1 MADDQATMEDLFGS
15 ESEEEPQQVAQ
26 PASKNAPE
34 GDDSGAA
41 NGSAPQEDQMRVF
54 QALFGRDNEDDDND
68 TGPSKPSSA
77 AAAGEEGDAYY
88 RQPTPEEE
96 EEVLRGPP
104 MRVSVPLHDVLDTDQ
119 LRLTKLSNIIAIE
132 PRPFDPKTYEPSGA
146 EYIDERGH
154 KRVRLHDTNA
164 IRWRWTAGADGTPI
178 RESNSRL
185 IRWSDGSVTLNIGD
199 EVMDVREFDI
209 SGDHSF
215 LFARHPNLIQGQ
227 GPLKKK
233 ITLRPASLTSTSHK
247 RLAAAVVKHHG
258 SSRQL
263 RVRATTTVVDPKK
276 KKEDQEKA
284 EAARIKDL
292 EKLADKQQRQLKKYR
307 STPTSY
313 GGGGGSRNRP
323 TALNARYLEEDEEE
337 EEEEEEDDGFIVRD
351 EDMEPGEGGGAG
363 ELEDEDEDDNDE
375 EEDVDI
381 RRLVSRPRARDYEEE
396 REAERRLTTAKNSAP
411 PLAAPAPGGGGG
423 GGVLK
428 DSDDDDEEMGGEK
441 QRDSS
446 TVKSKGRAMLM
457 ESDSE

>member
-1 MADDQATMEDLFGS
+1 MEDLFGS
-15 ESEEEPQQVAQ
+15 ESEEEPQVAH
-26 PASKNAPE
+26 PASKTVLE
-34 GDDSGAA
+34 DDNTGAA
-41 NGSAPQEDQMRVF
+41 NGSAPQVDQMRD
-54 QALFGRDNEDDDND
+54 LFGSDDEDEDDA
-68 TGPSKPSSA
+68 GPSKPSSA
-77 AAAGEEGDAYY
+77 AAAAEEDNAYY
-88 RQPTPEEE
+88 REPTPEEE

-104 MRVSVPLHDVLDTDQ
+104 MRVAVPLHNVLDTDQ

-132 PRPFDPKTYEPSGA
+132 PRPFDPETYEPSGA

-164 IRWRWTAGADGTPI
+164 IRWRWAAGPDGNLY

-185 IRWSDGSVTLNIGD
+185 IRWSDGSVTLHVGD
-199 EVMDVREFDI
+199 EVMDVREIDV

-227 GPLKKK
+227 GPLHKK

-263 RVRATTTVVDPKK
+263 RVRATTTLVDPKK
-276 KKEDQEKA
+276 EKEDQERA

-292 EKLADKQQRQLKKYR
+292 EKLADKQQKQMKKYR
-307 STPTSY
+307 STPISY
-313 GGGGGSRNRP
+313 GGGGSRNRP
-323 TALNARYLEEDEEE
+323 TALNARFLEEDEEE
-337 EEEEEEDDGFIVRD
+337 EEEEDEEDDGFIVRD
-351 EDMEPGEGGGAG
+351 EDMEPGEGYAAG
-363 ELEDEDEDDNDE
+363 ELEDEDEDDDE
-375 EEDVDI
+375 EEEEVDV

-396 REAERRLTTAKNSAP
+396 AEAERRLAAAKTSAP
-411 PLAAPAPGGGGG
+411 PAVPATGGG

-428 DSDDDDEEMGGEK
+428 DSDDEEEEGGGGGGEK
-441 QRDSS
+441 RRDSA
-446 TVKSKGRAMLM
+446 VKKRARAMLM

>member
-1 MADDQATMEDLFGS
+1 MADDQAMADLFGS

-26 PASKNAPE
+26 PASENAAE

-54 QALFGRDNEDDDND
+54 QMLFGSDDEDDDAD
-68 TGPSKPSSA
+68 AGPSKPSSA
-77 AAAGEEGDAYY
+77 AAATGVDGNAYH
-88 RQPTPEEE
+88 REPTPEEE
-96 EEVLRGPP
+96 EEVQRGPP

-119 LRLTKLSNIIAIE
+119 LRLTKLSNIIAID
-132 PRPFDPKTYEPSGA
+132 PRPFDPETYEPSGA

-164 IRWRWTAGADGTPI
+164 IRWRWTAGEDGALK
-178 RESNSRL
+178 RESNSRF
-185 IRWSDGSVTLNIGD
+185 IRWSDGTVTLSVGD
-199 EVMDVREFDI
+199 EVMDVREIDV

-227 GPLKKK
+227 GPLDKK

-263 RVRATTTVVDPKK
+263 RVRATTTLVDPKK
-276 KKEDQEKA
+276 EKEDQEKA

-292 EKLADKQQRQLKKYR
+292 EKLADKQQKQMKKYI

-313 GGGGGSRNRP
+313 GGAGSRNRP
-323 TALNARYLEEDEEE
+323 AALNARFLEEDEEGE
-337 EEEEEEDDGFIVRD
+337 EEEEEDEEDDGFIVRD

-363 ELEDEDEDDNDE
+363 ELEDEDEGDKEE

-381 RRLVSRPRARDYEEE
+381 RSLVSRPQARDFEEE
-396 REAERRLTTAKNSAP
+396 EEAERRLAAAKTSAP
-411 PLAAPAPGGGGG
+411 PAVPATGG

-428 DSDDDDEEMGGEK
+428 DSDDEEEEGGEA
-441 QRDSS
+441 QRDSP
-446 TVKSKGRAMLM
+446 VKKKARTMLM